1 MQFYDILIGNNVWV
15 TALQLQMREVP
26 MYYFIVNPNAHGG
39 RGEKIWKKLERQ
51 IRKSGIS
58 YEAYQTENPGDARRI
73 AAQLTADMQEEITIV
88 AVGGDGTVNEVLNG
102 LSIGDSLTVGYIPT
116 GSGNDLARGL
126 NNSRNP
132 GKCLKR
138 ILNPEEICRVD
149 YGILSYEDEEPVYRR
164 FMVSSGIGFDAAVC
178 HRLLDRSKPGELRQI
193 PGRGRYI
200 LAGLK
205 QLLTAKASRGYLIL
219 DGVRRVE
226 FNHIYFVSVHNHGS
240 EGGGFLFAPKAVF
253 DDGELELCVAHTA
266 SKLRLLPV
274 LLDAYRGHLGRRR
287 GVHFYRCKEAVI
299 HVEQPM
305 PVHADGENCYCQN
318 ELRVRCVKQ
327 KLRMIL

>member
-1 MQFYDILIGNNVWV
+1 
-15 TALQLQMREVP
+15 

-39 RGEKIWKKLERQ
+39 RGGKIWKKLERMVL
-51 IRKSGIS
+51 RSGVG
-58 YEAYQTENPGDARRI
+58 YEAYLTETSGDARRI
-73 AAQLTADMQEEITIV
+73 AAELTADVEEPLTIV

-102 LSIGDSLTVGYIPT
+102 LAISDQLTLGYIPT

-126 NNSRNP
+126 NLSRNP
-132 GKCLKR
+132 KKCLKR
-138 ILNPEEICRVD
+138 ILNPSGTCSVD

-178 HRLLDRSKPGELRQI
+178 HRLLRTSGKGGLRQI

-200 LAGLK
+200 LAGIK
-205 QLLTAKASRGYLIL
+205 QLLGARASKGYLIL

-240 EGGGFLFAPKAVF
+240 EGGGFLFAPRAVC

-266 SKLRLLPV
+266 SKIRLIAV
-274 LLDAYRGHLGRRR
+274 LLDAYRGHLGKRR
-287 GVHFYRCKEAVI
+287 GVHFYRCREAVI
-299 HVEQPM
+299 HVNQPL
-305 PVHADGENCYCQN
+305 PVHADGENCFCQD
-318 ELRVRCVKQ
+318 ELRVRCVKK